1 MNNNLKTISQASTA
15 KTLFVQAAVLALL
28 FAAEPSFA
36 AGLEK
41 INGTAQMVSST
52 LAGLAVVSGTIALM
66 YSGYKMMFQ
75 SSKWSEVA
83 NVVYGSVFVS
93 GATGISSWLMA

>member
-1 MNNNLKTISQASTA
+1 MKTNFKTISQAPSIT
-15 KTLFVQAAVLALL
+15 TLVMQAAVLALL

-41 INGTAQMVSST
+41 INGTAQMISST
-52 LAGLAVVSGTIALM
+52 LGGLAVVSGTIALM

-75 SSKWSEVA
+75 SAKWSEVA